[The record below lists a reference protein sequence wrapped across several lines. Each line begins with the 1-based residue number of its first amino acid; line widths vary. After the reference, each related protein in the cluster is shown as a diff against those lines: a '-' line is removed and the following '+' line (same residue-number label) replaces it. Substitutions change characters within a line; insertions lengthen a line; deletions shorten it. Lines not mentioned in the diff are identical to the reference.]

1 MIKTTAIFLLLS
13 NISFAQLP
21 TQQKATQF
29 DKFINKPEI
38 EWAAYINDTIR
49 FKKINLNNLLFSR
62 LVKNEIK
69 ISLPVGSGSDEAN
82 QIRYLNKKSIDEK
95 LLYQKNQITIFDS
108 Y

>member
-1 MIKTTAIFLLLS
+1 MKKIIPLLLLVS
-13 NISFAQLP
+13 NASFAQLP

-49 FKKINLNNLLFSR
+49 FQKINLNNLLFSR

-69 ISLPVGSGSDEAN
+69 ISLPVGSGSHEAN
-82 QIRYLNKKSIDEK
+82 QIRYLNKKVLTKSCSTKKIK
-95 LLYQKNQITIFDS
+95 
-108 Y
+108 